1 MGSDVYA
8 ERDIEQLDPVTVD
21 DLASFEQ
28 ALCDLGYRHHPHD
41 ESVTFQVIDG
51 FPAVA
56 TLSDDKLHI
65 TCQVMPMVEVRDSA
79 LYLNLLAGNLII
91 RPYAFAVTDDA
102 IVLVD
107 SLQIGDLSVDEV
119 EASLLSLRAAL
130 MLAHDTLKE
139 YHV

>member
-1 MGSDVYA
+1 MGTDLYA
-8 ERDIEQLDPVTVD
+8 EAD
-21 DLASFEQ
+21 DEACIANLMGFAT
-28 ALCDLGYRHHPHD
+28 ALEMLGYRHHPHD

-56 TLSDDKLHI
+56 TLSDKKLHI

-107 SLQIGDLSVDEV
+107 SLQIGDLSVAEV